1 VTDARFH
8 FSGTVLPDGERRDV
22 FVVDGHVTYEPV
34 RDSTLVAGDVWLL
47 PGLVDAH
54 CHVGLTAHGGASEEE
69 QEEQA
74 LAERAAG
81 ALTLRDCG
89 VPVDTRW
96 MDHRHDL
103 PQIIRHG
110 RHIARPKRHTRDIGA
125 EVEPE
130 ELVATVEHE
139 IAHGDGW
146 VKLVGDWIDR
156 DLGDIAPLWPLD
168 ELTAAIERAHA
179 LGARVT
185 AHVFGEDAL
194 PDLIAAGIDCIEHGT
209 GVSPDIIDEMA
220 RRQVALV
227 PTLINIARFPEI
239 AETGHRFPTYA
250 NHMRALHR
258 TVYERVAAAYE
269 AGVPIY
275 AGTDAGSEVI
285 HGRIADEV
293 LALRGVGL
301 SANDAL
307 GAASWRARE
316 WLGVA
321 DGLAEGSDANFVVYG
336 ADPRVDITTLRHPA
350 YVVLRGVVYPG

>member
-1 VTDARFH
+1 MDAPFH

-22 FVVDGHVTYEPV
+22 YVVDGHITYEAV
-34 RDSTLVAGDVWLL
+34 RDSTLVASDVWLV

-54 CHVGLTAHGGASEEE
+54 CHVGLTGHGGATEEE
-69 QEEQA
+69 IEQQA
-74 LAERAAG
+74 TTDRDAG

-96 MDHRHDL
+96 VDHRHDL

-125 EVEPE
+125 EVEPD

-156 DLGDIAPLWPLD
+156 DIGDIAPLWPLP
-168 ELTAAIERAHA
+168 ELTAAISRAHE

-209 GVSPDIIDEMA
+209 GMSPDVIHSMA
-220 RRQVALV
+220 ERGVALV

-239 AETGHRFPTYA
+239 AEKGHRFPTYA
-250 NHMRALHR
+250 NHMRSLHR
-258 TVYERVAAAYE
+258 TVYERVQNAYE
-269 AGVPIY
+269 AGVAIY
-275 AGTDAGSEVI
+275 SGTDAGSEVV

-293 LALRGVGL
+293 LALRGAGL
-301 SANDAL
+301 SSTDAL
-307 GAASWRARE
+307 GAGSWRART

-321 DGLAEGSDANFVVYG
+321 DGLAEGSDANFVVYP
-336 ADPRVDITTLRHPA
+336 ADPLTDLTVLRHPA
-350 YVVLRGVVYPG
+350 HVVLRGRVVFSR

>member
-1 VTDARFH
+1 MTAPVR

-22 FVVDGHVTYEPV
+22 YVVDGSVTYEPV
-34 RDSTLVAGDVWLL
+34 PDATLVARDAWMV

-54 CHVGLTAHGGASEEE
+54 CHVGLTVHGGATEEE
-69 QEEQA
+69 IEQQA
-74 LAERAAG
+74 IADRDAG

-96 MDHRHDL
+96 VDHRHDL

-125 EVEPE
+125 EVEPD

-156 DLGDIAPLWPLD
+156 DLGDIAPLWPFA
-168 ELTAAIERAHA
+168 ELEAAIARAHE

-194 PDLIAAGIDCIEHGT
+194 PDLIAAGIDCIEHGSGMSPEVI
-209 GVSPDIIDEMA
+209 GVMA
-220 RRQVALV
+220 ERHIALV

-239 AETGHRFPTYA
+239 AEKGHRFPKYA
-250 NHMRALHR
+250 DHMRSLHR
-258 TVYERVAAAYE
+258 TVYERVREAYE

-275 AGTDAGSEVI
+275 SGTDAGSEVV

-293 LALRGVGL
+293 LALRGAGL
-301 SANDAL
+301 SAYDAL
-307 GAASWRARE
+307 GSASWRARD
-316 WLGVA
+316 WLGVP
-321 DGLAEGSDANFVVYG
+321 DGLTEGSAANFVVYG
-336 ADPRVDITTLRHPA
+336 ADPFVDLTALRHPS
-350 YVVLRGVVYPG
+350 YVVLRGAVFPR